1 MKNAMDLVAEA
12 QEHVTEI
19 SVKAAEAAIR
29 EADVLLDVREKEEYA
44 AGHLPGAI
52 NVTRGMLEFILS
64 SSPQLSARDLRFVVY
79 CKTSGRAT
87 LAAATMRQM
96 GYLNVQSIVGGYDTW
111 VASGR
116 PVVKPELPSFG

>member
-12 QEHVTEI
+12 QDHVTEI

-96 GYLNVQSIVGGYDTW
+96 GYLHVQSIVGGYDTW

>member
-64 SSPQLSARDLRFVVY
+64 SSPQLSTRDLRFVVY

>member
-64 SSPQLSARDLRFVVY
+64 SSAQLSARDLRFVVY

-116 PVVKPELPSFG
+116 PVVRPELPSFG

>member
-1 MKNAMDLVAEA
+1 MKTAMDLVAEA

-19 SVKAAEAAIR
+19 SVKAAETAIR
-29 EADVLLDVREKEEYA
+29 EADVLLDVREKDEYA

-52 NVTRGMLEFILS
+52 NITRGMLEFILS

-116 PVVKPELPSFG
+116 PVVRPELPSFG